1 MTSVG
6 VKPCDEIKPALNLNL
21 FTRNVMATVNS
32 AAAAAVDQQN
42 VAASRLRIVTSDADV
57 RDTQR
62 LTGHLAKL

>member
-6 VKPCDEIKPALNLNL
+6 VKPCDEIKLALNLNL

-32 AAAAAVDQQN
+32 AAA
-42 VAASRLRIVTSDADV
+42 AASRLRIVTSDADV